1 MTAEKSALIKALRSE
16 GNGIICPVLKKTIP
30 FGVVYHHSGLTN
42 AERKLIEEAFLSG
55 TLCCICCTSTLAAG
69 INLPAQRV
77 IIRSPYVGKSF
88 ITLSQYRQMIG
99 RAGRA
104 GLESS
109 GESFLI
115 CQPSDTEKVGH
126 LLSSKM
132 ERCCSQLQ
140 NNDFSCFVMSLI
152 SLELMADKNSMIDV
166 MKKSLLYMQSKL
178 LGINIEQYL
187 QNTLDLL
194 MSNGVIEIHNEKFI
208 LQSFGKAAVKG
219 NLPFEVAREL
229 YEDLKEAQNSLVLV
243 NDLHLLYLV
252 TPYSVLE
259 DLNPTF
265 DVIWNVFS
273 EMNSKNMQ
281 VARTVGINEAI
292 VHRILAQRSIKTLP
306 EKILKRFFV
315 SLILHELWTG
325 QNVWSVSKKYKLS
338 RGFVYNLLSTS
349 SSFASSVLRF
359 CEVMVEL
366 KCFVD
371 LLGKFPQQLGFCCS
385 PELLP
390 LLELPSVNKG
400 RAKLLFNAGFK
411 DLSMIAKSDPETLAK
426 SVYYL
431 PIKHAKKIIE
441 GAKLLQLITFETL
454 QDEVDILREGIN
466 VSIS

>member
-1 MTAEKSALIKALRSE
+1 MSAEKLALIKALRSE
-16 GNGIICPVLKKTIP
+16 GSGIICQVLKKTIP

-55 TLCCICCTSTLAAG
+55 TINCICCTSTLAAG

-115 CQPSDTEKVGH
+115 CQPSDTEKVGQ

-132 ERCCSQLQ
+132 ERCYSQLH

-152 SLELMADKNSMIDV
+152 SLELVKDKNSIIDV
-166 MKKSLLYMQSKL
+166 MKKSLLYMQSQL
-178 LGINIEQYL
+178 LGISIEQYI
-187 QNTLDLL
+187 QDTLDLL
-194 MSNGVIEIHNEKFI
+194 LSNGVIEMYDEKFI
-208 LQSFGKAAVKG
+208 LKSFGKAAVKG

-229 YEDLKEAQNSLVLV
+229 YEDLIQAQKSLVLV

-252 TPYSVLE
+252 TPYSILE
-259 DLNPTF
+259 EVHPTF

-292 VHRILAQRSIKTLP
+292 VHRILAQRSLKTLP
-306 EKILKRFFV
+306 EKILKRFFI
-315 SLILHELWTG
+315 SLILNELWTG

-349 SSFASSVLRF
+349 SSFASSVIRF

-366 KCFVD
+366 KCFVN
-371 LLGKFPQQLGFCCS
+371 LLGNFPQQLGFCCS

-390 LLELPSVNKG
+390 LLELPAVNKG

-411 DLSMIAKSDPETLAK
+411 DLRMIANSDPETLAN

-454 QDEVDILREGIN
+454 QDEVECLREGIG
-466 VSIS
+466 V